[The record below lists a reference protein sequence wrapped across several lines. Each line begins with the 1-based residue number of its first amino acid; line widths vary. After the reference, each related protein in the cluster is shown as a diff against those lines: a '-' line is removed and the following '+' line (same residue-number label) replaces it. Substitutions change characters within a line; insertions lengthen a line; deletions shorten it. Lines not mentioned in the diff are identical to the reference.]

1 MTAPN
6 PNTSSVGMPRKT
18 ASVAGQVVAVV
29 GIGVCIL
36 LAIVVLLARGWA
48 VDQVDSIATS
58 IDGALARGIPALQAA
73 DDRVTQMGTTVQE
86 VSDAA
91 TVVATSDAV
100 VAPAVAQALST
111 RLSSLSERYTP
122 IRAAYADAHSQ
133 LVSALDRVQTISRFL
148 PGVTVPQAP
157 IDALSRV
164 DEAIRAVDERI
175 TAVLEANRAGTAI
188 RESAQRVAD
197 AAPAVQTA
205 LDTVSTR
212 FTDAEARLND
222 ARVDVTSTMDR
233 IRTAITI
240 VTLLVLAL
248 LAYIAVL
255 HVVLLRFSGG
265 LRGKAEAPVATAAA
279 G

>member
-1 MTAPN
+1 MTQQP
-6 PNTSSVGMPRKT
+6 TSTPTVTTSRKAASVG
-18 ASVAGQVVAVV
+18 GQVVAVI

-58 IDGALARGIPALQAA
+58 IDDALARGIPALQAA
-73 DDRVTQMGTTVQE
+73 NDRVTQMGSTVGE
-86 VSDAA
+86 VADAA
-91 TVVATSDAV
+91 TTVATSDAV

-122 IRAAYADAHSQ
+122 IRAAYADAHSE
-133 LVSALDRVQTISRFL
+133 LVSALDRVQTITRFL

-164 DEAIRAVDERI
+164 DEAVRAVDERI
-175 TAVLEANRAGTAI
+175 TAILEANRAGTAI

-205 LDTVSTR
+205 LDNVSTR
-212 FTDAEARLND
+212 FVEAQARLNN
-222 ARVDVTSTMDR
+222 ARADVTHRFDR
-233 IRTAITI
+233 IATVITI
-240 VTLLVLAL
+240 VALLVIAL
-248 LAYIAVL
+248 LVYIAAL
-255 HVVLLRFSGG
+255 HVVLLRASGG
-265 LRGKAEAPVATAAA
+265 LRRTDA

>member
-1 MTAPN
+1 MTDDPQPTTPTVGKSRKAA
-6 PNTSSVGMPRKT
+6 SVG
-18 ASVAGQVVAVV
+18 GQVVAVI
-29 GIGVCIL
+29 GIGVCIV

-48 VDQVDSIATS
+48 VDQVDSIAAS
-58 IDGALARGIPALQAA
+58 VDGALGKGIPALQAA
-73 DDRVTQMGTTVQE
+73 DERVTQLGSTVQE

-91 TVVATSDAV
+91 TAVATSEAV

-133 LVSALDRVQTISRFL
+133 LVSALDRVQTVSRFL

-175 TAVLEANRAGTAI
+175 TAILEANRAGTAI

-197 AAPAVQTA
+197 ATPAVQTA
-205 LDTVSTR
+205 LDNVSTR
-212 FTDAEARLND
+212 FTDAEARLTE
-222 ARVDVTSTMDR
+222 AQADVTSRFDQ
-233 IRTAITI
+233 IRTMITI
-240 VTLLVLAL
+240 VALLVLAL
-248 LAYIAVL
+248 LVYIAAL
-255 HVVLLRFSGG
+255 HVVLLRAAGG
-265 LRGKAEAPVATAAA
+265 LRREPEAPAPAA
-279 G
+279 

>member
-1 MTAPN
+1 MTVDPQPATPSVAK
-6 PNTSSVGMPRKT
+6 PRKAASVG
-18 ASVAGQVVAVV
+18 GQVVAVV
-29 GIGVCIL
+29 GIGVCIV

-48 VDQVDSIATS
+48 VNQVDSISTS
-58 IDGALARGIPALQAA
+58 IDDALGRGIPALQAA
-73 DDRVTQMGTTVQE
+73 DERVTQMGSTVQE
-86 VSDAA
+86 VADAA
-91 TVVATSDAV
+91 TAVATSDAV

-133 LVSALDRVQTISRFL
+133 LVSALDRVQTITRFL

-164 DEAIRAVDERI
+164 DEAIRAVDDRI
-175 TAVLEANRAGTAI
+175 TAILEANRAGTAI

-205 LDTVSTR
+205 LDNVSTR
-212 FTDAEARLND
+212 FTDAEARLNE
-222 ARVDVTSTMDR
+222 ARADVTDRFDR
-233 IRTAITI
+233 IRTLITI
-240 VTLLVLAL
+240 VALLVIAL
-248 LAYIAVL
+248 LVYIAAL

-265 LRGKAEAPVATAAA
+265 LRRGGGGSTA
-279 G
+279 

>member
-1 MTAPN
+1 MTDDPR
-6 PNTSSVGMPRKT
+6 PTTSSVGTPRKA
-18 ASVAGQVVAVV
+18 ASVGGQVVAVI
-29 GIGVCIL
+29 GIGVCIV

-48 VDQVDSIATS
+48 VDQVDSIARS
-58 IDGALARGIPALQAA
+58 VDDALARGIPALQAA
-73 DDRVTQMGTTVQE
+73 DDRVTQMGSTVQE

-91 TVVATSDAV
+91 TAVATSEAV

-122 IRAAYADAHSQ
+122 IRAAYADAHSE
-133 LVSALDRVQTISRFL
+133 LVSALDRVQTITRFL

-157 IDALSRV
+157 IDALARV

-205 LDTVSTR
+205 LGNVSTR
-212 FTDAEARLND
+212 FSDAEARLNE
-222 ARVDVTSTMDR
+222 ARADVTSTMDR

-248 LAYIAVL
+248 LVYIAAL

-265 LRGKAEAPVATAAA
+265 LRSEPPATA
-279 G
+279 